1 MDWLSKSF
9 FDSLTAAPGEGRG
22 LLSLSKKPRRV
33 PPNGRNQVK
42 SILGADRIRA
52 KNSSIRASV
61 RPQGVRA
68 ARMQI
73 R

>member
-1 MDWLSKSF
+1 MA
-9 FDSLTAAPGEGRG
+9 SLTQTGADPWGQR
-22 LLSLSKKPRRV
+22 LSLSKKPRRV
-33 PPNGRNQVK
+33 PLNGRNQVK
-42 SILGADRIRA
+42 SIFGADRIRA
-52 KNSSIRASV
+52 KNTAIRASV